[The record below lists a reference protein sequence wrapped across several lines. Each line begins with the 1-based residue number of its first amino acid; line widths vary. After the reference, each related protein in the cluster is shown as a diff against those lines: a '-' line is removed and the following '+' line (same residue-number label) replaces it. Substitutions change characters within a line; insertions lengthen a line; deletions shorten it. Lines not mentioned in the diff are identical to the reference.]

1 MARRRR
7 NTVEVLPSASRLVGS
22 LRDLGYQ
29 PSEAVA
35 DLVDNSIAANAR
47 EIDITIGFEGS
58 DSWIRIA
65 DDGVGMNGATIN
77 EAMRYGTERDYEDE
91 DLGKFGLGLK
101 TASMSC
107 CRCVSVASRTSE
119 SIARIEARELDLD
132 YIEEHNTWSV
142 IVLGADERGG
152 ALVEPLRARPGT
164 VVLWEDLDRIL
175 PYKDPGG
182 GWARRRLL
190 RLAEELERHLG
201 MVFHRFLAGEVPR
214 RRKLTI
220 RINGT
225 AIEPWD
231 PYAREEKETRV
242 VKAEE
247 FELHTAHGSGI
258 VRLEPFILPPQKSFS
273 TDTAW
278 QRASGPASW
287 NRQQGFYVYRAQRLI
302 QSGGWSHMR
311 TQDEH
316 TKLAR
321 VGMFFSPELDAA
333 FGINVAKMRVTLPG
347 ELTDQIRPTVDKVV
361 RRAREIYSKKETKGH
376 RSTAGSTTTGGS
388 EGAGGR
394 GSGET
399 GLAESGSGRRGG
411 EAPGPSAG
419 GSGALGAAGDRREAL
434 ERAARDAKEH
444 EALSRIVEQLSRTA
458 PEVARDLGY

>member
-7 NTVEVLPSASRLVGS
+7 KTVEVLPSAKRLVGS

-35 DLVDNSIAANAR
+35 DLVDNSVAADAR
-47 EIDITIGFEGS
+47 NVEITIAFEGS
-58 DSWIRIA
+58 DSFIRIA
-65 DDGVGMNGATIN
+65 DDGYGMNGATVN
-77 EAMRYGTERDYEDE
+77 EAMRYGAERDYEDD

-107 CRCVSVASRTSE
+107 CRSVSVASRTSK
-119 SIARIEARELDLD
+119 SAARIEARQLDLD

-142 IVLGADERGG
+142 IVLGADERDA
-152 ALVEPLRARPGT
+152 ALVEPLRTGPGT

-182 GWARRRLL
+182 GWARRKLL
-190 RLAEELERHLG
+190 QLAEELERHLG

-214 RRKLTI
+214 RRKLTV

-225 AIEPWD
+225 AVEPWD
-231 PYAREEKETRV
+231 PYAREEKETREI
-242 VKAEE
+242 KPEE
-247 FELHTAHGSGI
+247 FELHTSQGSGI
-258 VRLEPFILPPQKSFS
+258 VRLEPYILPAQKSFS
-273 TDTAW
+273 SETAW

-302 QSGGWSHMR
+302 QSGGWSHLR

-321 VGMFFSPELDAA
+321 AGMFFSPELDAA
-333 FGINVAKMRVTLPG
+333 FGLNVAKMRVTLPG
-347 ELTDQIRPTVDKVV
+347 ELIDQIRPSVDRLV
-361 RRAREIYSKKETKGH
+361 RRAREVYSRKETTRRHSSG
-376 RSTAGSTTTGGS
+376 GSTTGESGGGTGGRDS
-388 EGAGGR
+388 GEGGSAGR
-394 GSGET
+394 GDNAT
-399 GLAESGSGRRGG
+399 GPSGSGPTEAGANRR
-411 EAPGPSAG
+411 
-419 GSGALGAAGDRREAL
+419 DAL
-434 ERAARDAKEH
+434 ERAAGDAREH
-444 EALSRIVEQLSRTA
+444 AALTRIVAQLKRTA

>member
-1 MARRRR
+1 VAQRRRH
-7 NTVEVLPSASRLVGS
+7 TVEVLPSASRLVGS

-29 PSEAVA
+29 PPEAVA
-35 DLVDNSIAANAR
+35 DLIDNSVAADAR
-47 EIDITIGFEGS
+47 NVDVTLAFEGS

-65 DDGVGMNGATIN
+65 DDGVGINGAAVN
-77 EAMRYGTERDYEDE
+77 EAMRYGAERDYDDE

-101 TASMSC
+101 TASLSC
-107 CRCVSVASRTSE
+107 CRCVSVASRTSK
-119 SIARIEARELDLD
+119 SAARIEARQLDLD
-132 YIEEHNTWSV
+132 YVEEHNTWSV
-142 IVLGADERGG
+142 IVLGAVERDP

-190 RLAEELERHLG
+190 QLAEELERHLG

-214 RRKLTI
+214 RGKLTI

-225 AIEPWD
+225 VVEPWD
-231 PYAREEKETRV
+231 PYAREEKETRPI
-242 VKAEE
+242 KPEE
-247 FELHTAHGSGI
+247 FELNTAQGSGI
-258 VRLEPFILPPQKSFS
+258 VHLEPYILPAQKSFS
-273 TDTAW
+273 SETAW

-302 QSGGWSHMR
+302 QSGGWSHLR

-361 RRAREIYSKKETKGH
+361 KRARDVYSKRETTG
-376 RSTAGSTTTGGS
+376 RPSSRGSTTGGS
-388 EGAGGR
+388 GG
-394 GSGET
+394 
-399 GLAESGSGRRGG
+399 
-411 EAPGPSAG
+411 
-419 GSGALGAAGDRREAL
+419 AGDRVADGRSGARVGNGTATSDGGSKGAKSPADRRDAL
-434 ERAARDAKEH
+434 ERAAKDAQEH
-444 EALSRIVEQLSRTA
+444 AALTRIVGQLKQRA
-458 PEVARDLGY
+458 PGVARDLGY